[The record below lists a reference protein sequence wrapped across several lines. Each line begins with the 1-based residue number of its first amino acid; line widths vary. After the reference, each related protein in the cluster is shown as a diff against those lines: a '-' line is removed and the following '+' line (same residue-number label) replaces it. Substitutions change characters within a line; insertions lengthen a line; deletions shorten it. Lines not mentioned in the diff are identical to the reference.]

1 MRDPMQATAEGIPLK
16 LTYGSD
22 FPYRSMHGGAIV
34 QGEGVN
40 TKASMGKGGLSAVWG
55 AAVMPYRQA
64 DLTDWPITSA
74 DLAPGYRAVL
84 DFMPIAQ
91 AHDGL
96 ETDFPIFKATQAPPL
111 SLQGAALWRKMCS
124 HEQDLKSRGI
134 NIGRARLAVDFSG
147 VAAPGSCALCGLCM
161 YGCPYGLIYS
171 SAQTV
176 DAMLED
182 HNFQYLAGQVVTR
195 IDETSQEVRI
205 DTTTSGGISNTFI
218 CERMFLGAGV
228 LPSTAL
234 MLQTLDAFGRSVF
247 LKESHYFLLPMLR
260 LCGVKGFT
268 RGNLHTMAQL
278 FIEIMDGSI
287 SPYSVHLQA
296 YTYNDLFDQPIAQ
309 KLGALSKVFPWS
321 TFLSRLFLLQG
332 YLHSN
337 HSDGIEARLE
347 REAGTN
353 VLHLSP
359 LLRPEATVAIKKVT
373 AKLAGLRGLIGMVPL
388 SPLMRR
394 GEPGRGFHT
403 GGSFPMSAYPS
414 GLESDTLGRPVG
426 LKRIHLIDS
435 SIFPTIPATTITLT
449 IMANAYRIG
458 TLALA

>member
-1 MRDPMQATAEGIPLK
+1 
-16 LTYGSD
+16 
-22 FPYRSMHGGAIV
+22 
-34 QGEGVN
+34 
-40 TKASMGKGGLSAVWG
+40 
-55 AAVMPYRQA
+55 
-64 DLTDWPITSA
+64 
-74 DLAPGYRAVL
+74 
-84 DFMPIAQ
+84 
-91 AHDGL
+91 
-96 ETDFPIFKATQAPPL
+96 
-111 SLQGAALWRKMCS
+111 
-124 HEQDLKSRGI
+124 
-134 NIGRARLAVDFSG
+134 
-147 VAAPGSCALCGLCM
+147 
-161 YGCPYGLIYS
+161 
-171 SAQTV
+171 
-176 DAMLED
+176 
-182 HNFQYLAGQVVTR
+182 
-195 IDETSQEVRI
+195 
-205 DTTTSGGISNTFI
+205 
-218 CERMFLGAGV
+218 
-228 LPSTAL
+228 
-234 MLQTLDAFGRSVF
+234 
-247 LKESHYFLLPMLR
+247 
-260 LCGVKGFT
+260 
-268 RGNLHTMAQL
+268 
-278 FIEIMDGSI
+278 MDGSI